1 MLYLESLDVEP
12 GGLVLG
18 EVGPGRVHVGG
29 KPLGQRVPQVGGL
42 NSREYSSFSI
52 FEFQQVNLR

>member
-1 MLYLESLDVEP
+1 MEQKMFYLESLYVEP

-18 EVGPGRVHVGG
+18 EFGPGRVHVGR

-42 NSREYSSFSI
+42 NSGVEYSSFSK
-52 FEFQQVNLR
+52 LT